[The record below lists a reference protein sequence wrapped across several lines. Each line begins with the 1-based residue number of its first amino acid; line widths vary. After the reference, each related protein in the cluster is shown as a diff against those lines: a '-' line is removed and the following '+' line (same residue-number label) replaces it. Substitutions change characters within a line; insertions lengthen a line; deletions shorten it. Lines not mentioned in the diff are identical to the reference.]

1 MTDFNRS
8 ESLRADFGMSGIAP
22 GGAVATS
29 ILQEAEIW
37 TSAHCELLSGIATI
51 WTDLLDRQREAIDA
65 SARSFQQMVECRNLA
80 DMAQLQQQWLADT
93 ARRGA
98 SDLSNLTRDSLALTC
113 RVAAGDRL
121 GARSQ
126 PSPMR
131 SGARAKS
138 GDEAPVQRAAAE

>member
-8 ESLRADFGMSGIAP
+8 ESLRADLGMSSVAP
-22 GGAVATS
+22 GGAVATG

-65 SARSFQQMVECRNLA
+65 SARSLQQMAECRDLA

-93 ARRGA
+93 ARRSA
-98 SDLSNLTRDSLALTC
+98 SDLSSLARDSLALTC

-126 PSPMR
+126 PSPA
-131 SGARAKS
+131 SGGARVKA
-138 GDEAPVQRAAAE
+138 GGEASAQRAAAE